1 MDIHSLRPRVS
12 LNIMTWDLTS
22 KAHRHASLD
31 APLELSSR
39 LARHTDRLKWI
50 LGYDSMHMIDPGAS
64 TEIRVSEFGISIY
77 QAPDADMSLM
87 VGKVS
92 EIDIRRSR
100 VIASRQIQIAD
111 TQPTRLREGD
121 PGSGPGH
128 DFIIIPEQEIG
139 ANRLYRFKIASVD
152 CWVYSLKSNSAMNGQ
167 PYRRDRSPFSTPR
180 PFSPATHRVMTYTTR
195 GIGLKFVTWERDQQS
210 LREVVPEIPEKEALV
225 QLKHQNFPRENPDP
239 ARELPRVLF
248 RHPSLPPWFGNN
260 RFFVIAESA
269 KIRVYCF
276 DRKFVLPNED
286 LLYRREREEKADARK
301 AKRLHGLRSTE
312 KLQGCS
318 GMTCC

>member
-12 LNIMTWDLTS
+12 LNIMTWDLMS
-22 KAHRHASLD
+22 KTHRHTSLD
-31 APLELSSR
+31 APQELCSR
-39 LARHTDRLKWI
+39 LARHTDRLQWI

-77 QAPDADMSLM
+77 QAPDADMPLF

-92 EIDIRRSR
+92 EIDTRRDR
-100 VIASRQIQIAD
+100 IIASRQIQIAD
-111 TQPTRLREGD
+111 PQSTWLREAES
-121 PGSGPGH
+121 GSGPGH

-139 ANRLYRFKIASVD
+139 ANRRYRFKIASVD
-152 CWVYSLKSNSAMNGQ
+152 CWVYSLKSNSAMNGSH
-167 PYRRDRSPFSTPR
+167 RRDRSPFSAPR
-180 PFSPATHRVMTYTTR
+180 PFSPATHRVMTHTTR
-195 GIGLKFVTWERDQQS
+195 GIGLKFVTWGRDQQS

-225 QLKHQNFPRENPDP
+225 QLRHQSFPRENPDS

-248 RHPSLPPWFGNN
+248 RHPTLPPWFGNN

-276 DRKFVLPNED
+276 DKKFVLPNED
-286 LLYRREREEKADARK
+286 LSYRREREEKADVRK
-301 AKRLHGLRSTE
+301 AKRLHNLRSTE

-318 GMTCC
+318 SMARCY